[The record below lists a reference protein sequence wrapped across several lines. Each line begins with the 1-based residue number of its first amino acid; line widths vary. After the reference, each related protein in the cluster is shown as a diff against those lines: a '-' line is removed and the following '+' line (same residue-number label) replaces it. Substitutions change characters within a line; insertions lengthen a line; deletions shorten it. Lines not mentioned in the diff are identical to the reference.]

1 MEMERET
8 GGTQPPA
15 QGHLEPQE
23 LEEAG
28 KTLPA
33 ACGGSRAP
41 GHLDLR
47 HLVSRT
53 GGTLNFCVF
62 KSGEHLVPNTPGNPD
77 TFRDHRNHLW
87 NSIFPSRQVGPGL
100 FPPTGE
106 EGIAVPDQHFAAP
119 KVAGEAGQAS

>member
-1 MEMERET
+1 MEMETET

-53 GGTLNFCVF
+53 GGDTEFLCFQEWGAPC
-62 KSGEHLVPNTPGNPD
+62 SEHPGKPRHLQRSSKPSLELHLPEQTGRPGSVPSD
-77 TFRDHRNHLW
+77 RRRRHRC
-87 NSIFPSRQVGPGL
+87 
-100 FPPTGE
+100 
-106 EGIAVPDQHFAAP
+106 A
-119 KVAGEAGQAS
+119 